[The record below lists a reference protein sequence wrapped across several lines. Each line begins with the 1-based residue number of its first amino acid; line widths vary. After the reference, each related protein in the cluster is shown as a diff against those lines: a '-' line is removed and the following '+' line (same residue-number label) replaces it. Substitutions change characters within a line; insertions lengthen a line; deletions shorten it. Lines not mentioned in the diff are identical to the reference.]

1 MWKNRLKSESKAL
14 TYHYFLPS
22 CTEPDK
28 QALKYLLEK
37 RGGNRRK
44 REKRKMTYVNNMFFI
59 KDLAF
64 WSHRHNIQYK
74 IHISCKMALMKWKP
88 TAGIFLWSRL
98 CEINTFWRSLSN
110 SILNFISQSLIDEI
124 YHHFHWTLFKVSETT
139 KSDLLREGK
148 SELHD
153 IEQGYK
159 YFSLVGSIS
168 LWVAWCLRNT
178 SCWLIMR
185 NLSMK
190 FLTTI

>member
-14 TYHYFLPS
+14 TYHYFLAS

-88 TAGIFLWSRL
+88 AVGTFLWSRL

-139 KSDLLREGK
+139 KSDLLQEGK

-153 IEQGYK
+153 IEQDYK

-168 LWVAWCLRNT
+168 LWVA
-178 SCWLIMR
+178 
-185 NLSMK
+185 
-190 FLTTI
+190 

>member
-124 YHHFHWTLFKVSETT
+124 YHHFHWTLFSLWNNKERSAPR
-139 KSDLLREGK
+139 RE
-148 SELHD
+148 EW
-153 IEQGYK
+153 ITWYRT
-159 YFSLVGSIS
+159 SIS
-168 LWVAWCLRNT
+168 H
-178 SCWLIMR
+178 
-185 NLSMK
+185 LSGAY
-190 FLTTI
+190 LSGLPDV